1 LAVCLPI
8 LLMECAA
15 RVYWSVVIFRLRT
28 QQQMVD
34 EMCWER
40 GWMEGVIPYMLSEN
54 REFTMAT
61 TRVRT
66 NNLGLRCDYEV
77 KPSRVRGEG
86 PRILCIGD
94 SVTFGYT
101 VAGNAQT
108 YPAVLERQ
116 LDSAGVSCWVI
127 NGGMP
132 RFRMEHLVLL
142 FERLMP
148 EIQPDIVIILGS
160 WNDAR
165 DNILITPRQFWTD
178 LGDTLKEHIY
188 LVRIGLHYRHKLVG
202 VRPSAGQ
209 QRPAAGIR
217 QEGLVTYEAS
227 LRDLVCL
234 CRRHRAAPI
243 LCTLPSFFATAD
255 SPEAI
260 AKAAD
265 FAGVGTIAD
274 WVELTERMNATVKR
288 VAVSERVPLI
298 DLTPV
303 NDPCWYSDS
312 IHPNEEGSVRIA
324 EAVAAFL
331 RSRVQRLESKRGG
344 SSPASRSQP
353 KSGLSFTSGTRL
365 SVFRRSY

>member
-1 LAVCLPI
+1 
-8 LLMECAA
+8 MECAA

-34 EMCWER
+34 EMCWEQ

-77 KPSRVRGEG
+77 KPTRARGEE

-116 LDSAGVSCWVI
+116 LDSARMPCWVI

-132 RFRMEHLVLL
+132 RFRMEHLVYL

-148 EIQPDIVIILGS
+148 EIQPEIVIILGG

-165 DNILITPRQFWTD
+165 DNILITPRPFWTD
-178 LGDTLKEHIY
+178 LVDTLKKHIY
-188 LVRIGLHYRHKLVG
+188 LVRVGLHYRHKLVG
-202 VRPSAGQ
+202 ARPSAGQ

-217 QEGLVTYEAS
+217 QEGLMTYEAS

-234 CRRHRAAPI
+234 CRRHHAVPI

-255 SPEAI
+255 SPESI

-265 FAGVGTIAD
+265 FAAVGTIAD
-274 WVELTERMNATVKR
+274 WAELTERMNATVNR

-298 DLTPV
+298 DLTAV
-303 NDPCWYSDS
+303 NEACWYSDA
-312 IHPNEEGSVRIA
+312 IHPNEEGSVKIA

-331 RSRVQRLESKRGG
+331 RSRLQRLEPKRGG
-344 SSPASRSQP
+344 SSPASRSQL
-353 KSGLSFTSGTRL
+353 KSGPSFVSETRSRVL
-365 SVFRRSY
+365 GRSS